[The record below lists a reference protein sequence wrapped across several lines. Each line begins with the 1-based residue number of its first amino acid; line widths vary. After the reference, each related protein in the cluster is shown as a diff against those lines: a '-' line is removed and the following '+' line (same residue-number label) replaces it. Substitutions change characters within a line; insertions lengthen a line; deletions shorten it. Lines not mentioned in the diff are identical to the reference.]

1 MDHDIVFGDWRFD
14 PDVGRLSHPAT
25 VRKLQPRV
33 ARLLEYF
40 LNHPGQ
46 VLSHDLLIRTV
57 WNGRTVSDDAVRRAI
72 YSLRRALAAGGA
84 NHFIKTIAG
93 RGYQAE
99 FPAPARAASSVRPED
114 EAVDDNRQQAQS
126 WHVAVAR
133 RGRQLMWSTA
143 FLLSLVLVLG
153 VVMH

>member
-14 PDVGRLSHPAT
+14 PEVGRLSHP
-25 VRKLQPRV
+25 RGDCKLQPRV
-33 ARLLEYF
+33 ARLLEF
-40 LNHPGQ
+40 LLSHPGQ

-57 WNGRTVSDDAVRRAI
+57 WDGRTVSDDAVRRAV
-72 YSLRRALAAGGA
+72 YSLRRALAIDGA
-84 NHFIKTIAG
+84 DQFIKTVAG
-93 RGYQAE
+93 KGYQAA
-99 FPAPARAASSVRPED
+99 FPAPASMPSPVVEAATD
-114 EAVDDNRQQAQS
+114 TRQQAQS

-153 VVMH
+153 VTLH